1 MTAKKKD
8 NAFMDIMA
16 DEGQDTVAPVESAV
30 PRAPAG
36 TPADTK
42 TGATA
47 KKGEASANRQR
58 GRPRKADAEDIQ
70 STTVRLNS
78 DDHTALR
85 MLALRDKKSMNDVI
99 ITALAEYCEKRSVRF
114 GK

>member
-8 NAFMDIMA
+8 NAFMGIMA
-16 DEGQDTVAPVESAV
+16 DEGQDSAVPVESAV
-30 PRAPAG
+30 PSAPAKA
-36 TPADTK
+36 PADAK
-42 TGATA
+42 AGTA
-47 KKGEASANRQR
+47 VKKGEPSANRQR

-70 STTVRLNS
+70 STTVRLNA